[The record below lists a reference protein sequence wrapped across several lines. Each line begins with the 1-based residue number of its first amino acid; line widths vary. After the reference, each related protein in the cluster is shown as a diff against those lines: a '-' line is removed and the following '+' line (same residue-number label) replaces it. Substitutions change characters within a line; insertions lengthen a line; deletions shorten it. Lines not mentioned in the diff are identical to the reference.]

1 MAGDEIRRIRQ
12 QPGNEVSE
20 GQVELLR
27 AVRPELASQRGQEM
41 LDIDGAQEDLRAA
54 LRECSQAPV
63 RSALEPILAGLAQA
77 HQQLAHIPEDVI
89 PAF

>member
-1 MAGDEIRRIRQ
+1 MAGGEIRRIRQ

-27 AVRPELASQRGQEM
+27 AVRRELSSWRGQVM

-54 LRECSQAPV
+54 LRECSHAPCAR
-63 RSALEPILAGLAQA
+63 RSRPAWRKPINSRP
-77 HQQLAHIPEDVI
+77 ISRRM
-89 PAF
+89 

>member
-1 MAGDEIRRIRQ
+1 MAGGEIRRIRQ

-27 AVRPELASQRGQEM
+27 AVRRELSSWRGQVM

-54 LRECSQAPV
+54 LRECSQAPCAW
-63 RSALEPILAGLAQA
+63 RSRPAWRKPINSRP
-77 HQQLAHIPEDVI
+77 ISRRM
-89 PAF
+89 